1 MTRHIAVLTG
11 KRGGYGAMKPML
23 RAIDRHPSMRLSLIV
38 TDQHVNPAFGATASE
53 IARDFEVAASV
64 DMEQA
69 SGAAADRVR
78 ALGVCLQKMAGA
90 LESLAPDAIV
100 LYGDRGEVLAT
111 AIAALNLRIPSA
123 HIQGGD
129 VSGNVDEPMRHAI
142 TKLSHLHFPA
152 TEAAAE
158 RIRRM
163 GEEAWRVHVAGDN
176 HVDPIVAGDYTE
188 PAAVRKKFGVGT
200 DERPIIVL
208 QHPETIRRRDHGAD
222 MRATLEAVLA
232 RGQRTLA
239 VYPCSDQGFEEVIRA
254 IESYRGHPKVSIHT
268 NIDAP
273 DFHGL
278 MAIASVF
285 VGNSSA
291 GLIETPYFPV
301 AAINVGERQKGRL
314 HAENVIHCEFGRD
327 NVAAALRRA
336 LDDAAFAATVTAC
349 SKPFG
354 DGQAWRRIVSVLER
368 TNFDAALLEKRM
380 TY

>member
-1 MTRHIAVLTG
+1 M
-11 KRGGYGAMKPML
+11 
-23 RAIDRHPSMRLSLIV
+23 S
-38 TDQHVNPAFGATASE
+38 
-53 IARDFEVAASV
+53 IARH
-64 DMEQA
+64 
-69 SGAAADRVR
+69 VR
-78 ALGVCLQKMAGA
+78 LQKMAGA